1 MACEKLNIISSPCH
15 TFVTDSNTESEPQCK
30 LKIHFNVTVKGAT
43 TNFLVEVYVIQN
55 PLSGVRVVSTQS
67 S

>member
-15 TFVTDSNTESEPQCK
+15 AFVIDSSTESEPQCK
-30 LKIHFNVTVKGAT
+30 LKIHFNITLKGAI

-55 PLSGVRVVSTQS
+55 PF
-67 S
+67 

>member
-15 TFVTDSNTESEPQCK
+15 AFVIDSSTESEPQCK
-30 LKIHFNVTVKGAT
+30 LKIHFNITLKGAT

-55 PLSGVRVVSTQS
+55 LF
-67 S
+67 